1 MSTGRAV
8 PMIQVEDLSKIYHE
22 GPQAVVALDGISFE
36 VAEGE
41 IFGVLGPSGAGKSSL
56 IRCLNFLEQPTS
68 GRIRLGGTD
77 LALLSASQLR
87 QQRSRIGMIFQ
98 HFHLLGCRSV
108 ADNVAL
114 PLEIQGALTHL
125 ERRRRVSELLDIV
138 GLSGRAAAFPSQL
151 SGGQKQRV
159 GIARALAANPA
170 VLLSDEATSALD
182 TDATATVL
190 DLLRDVNRRL
200 GVTIVLITHEL
211 DVVKAICTSAA
222 LLEEGRL
229 IETGQLADLIADP
242 VSRLGSVLLPGRLP
256 AAPTRGLVLD
266 VVLADADASSPTLTA
281 LAGAL
286 SLKVQLLAGG
296 VEIVGGRRVGRLQ
309 IAVTGIDRAPDPSVV
324 LGFLNAG
331 GVRASVA

>member
-1 MSTGRAV
+1 MLAGHAA
-8 PMIQVEDLSKIYHE
+8 PLIQVEDLSKIYHK
-22 GPQAVVALDGISFE
+22 GPEAVVALDGISFE
-36 VAEGE
+36 VAAGE

-56 IRCLNFLEQPTS
+56 IRFV
-68 GRIRLGGTD
+68 
-77 LALLSASQLR
+77 SASQLR
-87 QQRSRIGMIFQ
+87 RQRSRIGMIFQ
-98 HFHLLGCRSV
+98 HFHLLGCRSA

-114 PLEIQGALTHL
+114 PLEIQGALTPY
-125 ERRRRVSELLDIV
+125 ERRRRVGELLDIV
-138 GLSGRAAAFPSQL
+138 GLSARAAAYPSQL

-182 TDATATVL
+182 ADSTATVL

-229 IETGQLADLIADP
+229 IETGKLADLIADP
-242 VSRLGSVLLPGRLP
+242 ASRLGSVLLPGRLP
-256 AAPTRGLVLD
+256 TAPTQGLVLD
-266 VVLADADASSPTLTA
+266 LVLADADTSSPTVTA

-286 SLKVQLLAGG
+286 NLNVRLLAGG
-296 VEIVGGRRVGRLQ
+296 IEIVGGRRVGRLR
-309 IAVTGIDRAPDPSVV
+309 IAVTGINRTPNPAAV
-324 LGFLNAG
+324 LGFLYAG
-331 GVRASVA
+331 GVRASIA